1 MDYYSV
7 LIELNFLIKRI
18 DGVMDI
24 MIESTKEIIDIG
36 NVNYELKNAINRLD
50 IVTDNLGDSDEKSML
65 EKAKDYITYASV
77 DIIDD
82 ADIFNKIN
90 RLGIAKSI
98 LIEIKT
104 KLNGEEGLL

>member
-1 MDYYSV
+1 MDYYNV

-18 DGVMDI
+18 DDVMDI

-50 IVTDNLGDSDEKSML
+50 IVIDNLEDSDEKIML
-65 EKAKDYITYASV
+65 EKAKDNITYASV

-90 RLGIAKSI
+90 RLGIAKNI

-104 KLNGEEGLL
+104 KLNGEEGFL